1 MEKWVVSKVLIGKK
15 EHYKHGKSPAILK
28 TIHEPEINLAIW
40 ERSRVHRCDEA
51 INYILATEHPHLLDI
66 KPISQ
71 KDLYYKLGSLIN
83 YNISTEALAKDIWT
97 IFDLFC
103 KITNQ
108 CTGRVRLSRV
118 ENNACQLFHADT
130 LEMRMLCTYSG
141 LGTEW
146 VENNN
151 ARYNELGSKGRSKE
165 ETNDS
170 IVIDADKIHVMQ
182 PWHVAIFSGRKKKK
196 TLPLIHRSSP
206 VNGKEEYRVRLC
218 IDYPDACG
226 CS

>member
-1 MEKWVVSKVLIGKK
+1 
-15 EHYKHGKSPAILK
+15 
-28 TIHEPEINLAIW
+28 
-40 ERSRVHRCDEA
+40 
-51 INYILATEHPHLLDI
+51 
-66 KPISQ
+66 
-71 KDLYYKLGSLIN
+71 
-83 YNISTEALAKDIWT
+83 
-97 IFDLFC
+97 
-103 KITNQ
+103 
-108 CTGRVRLSRV
+108 
-118 ENNACQLFHADT
+118 
-130 LEMRMLCTYSG
+130 MLCTYSG

-165 ETNDS
+165 ETNNS

-206 VNGKEEYRVRLC
+206 VKGKEEYRVRLC